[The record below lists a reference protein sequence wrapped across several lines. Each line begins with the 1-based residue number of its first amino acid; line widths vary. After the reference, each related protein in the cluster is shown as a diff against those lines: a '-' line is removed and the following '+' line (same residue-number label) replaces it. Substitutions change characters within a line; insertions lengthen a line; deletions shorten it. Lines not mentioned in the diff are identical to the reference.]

1 MNART
6 RLVVVAAAAALGC
19 LTAVSS
25 ARAGAA
31 RFDLTGTWVG
41 SIKCTGVFQGAK
53 FPAFTLT
60 PTLKISQSGLNVGI
74 FADYPPGDTDDS
86 YVGYANPDAK
96 KPLEKGELAILYCG
110 TDDVLG
116 NEPTFDEIGRMVVST
131 KPPKVKATFKGTSIY
146 SDPGISDAEVGT
158 CKWKWTR
165 TDTADPGI
173 PTVCPAP

>member
-1 MNART
+1 MST
-6 RLVVVAAAAALGC
+6 RIRFAVVAAAAALAFP
-19 LTAVSS
+19 TVATVH
-25 ARAGAA
+25 AGQA
-31 RFDLTGTWVG
+31 RFDLTGTWQG
-41 SIKCTGVFQGAK
+41 SIKCKGVFQGAK

-74 FADYPPGDTDDS
+74 LADYPPGDTDDS
-86 YVGYANPDAK
+86 YVGYANPDVK

-165 TDTADPGI
+165 TDANDPGI
-173 PTVCPAP
+173 PTTCPPP